1 MKNKKNKA
9 AIAAAVCLTCIIALL
24 PLLYS
29 QTKDSDSAT
38 VAAIT
43 KLENEGVKADL
54 ANDKSFFEN
63 NTAPDYVSG
72 SSLGAWDDKAS
83 TLKTMADPANNKVNS
98 ESMSDLKVTSYGNVA
113 IARYSET
120 YDSIFRGKPLART
133 VICTDTWVKQS
144 NAWKEVAGHC
154 SQKAQE

>member
-1 MKNKKNKA
+1 MKIR
-9 AIAAAVCLTCIIALL
+9 IAAAVCLTCITALL

-29 QTKDSDSAT
+29 QTKDSDST

-43 KLENEGVKADL
+43 KLENEGTKADL
-54 ANDKSFFEN
+54 ANDKSFYEK
-63 NTAPDYVSG
+63 NTTADYVAG
-72 SSLGAWDDKAS
+72 SSFGDWEDKAS
-83 TLKTMADPANNKVNS
+83 TLKDMADPANNKTNS

-120 YDSIFRGKPLART
+120 YDSIYHGKPRSRT
-133 VICTDTWVKQS
+133 VICTDTWVKQG
-144 NAWKEVAGHC
+144 NAWKEVANHC